1 MQKSNKIALLFLLIS
16 VTVTAQKNNIFHNR
30 AFWKT
35 NPSISIIDQKIAEG
49 NDASALNQNAF
60 DGVVYAILNK
70 VDNKTIEY
78 LLTKKGNDV
87 NKKTHDGRTYIFW
100 AAYTNNLEIMKHLV
114 SKGAKTD
121 VIDTHGNTFL
131 NFAASAGQL
140 DIELYKYS
148 FSIGADITKE
158 KNHDGANALLLVASH
173 LKDFKLVKYLITKGA
188 SLDDKDAEGN
198 GLFEYAAK
206 GGNTQFLKILLDKG
220 VDTGKNAMLFAS
232 KGSRN
237 KQNTLETYQFLEKN
251 GIKPNVV
258 DDNNRNPLHFIA
270 RNNKDL
276 SIFKYFIDKG
286 VSTNLQDKEG
296 NSPFINAANSNSLE
310 VVKLLSKDV
319 KSINLKNNDGHTAL
333 TNAVG
338 RNSVDVIEYLLKKGA
353 DINIVDK
360 DGNTLSYYLI
370 KNFKANKPEI
380 FDAKLNVLEKNGLVI
395 NQLQNSGNTLLHIA
409 TQENNLPLLKRLA
422 AFKID
427 VNTLN
432 KESLSALQI
441 AVMKAKNT
449 EIIKYLLSIGAD
461 KNIKT
466 DFDESI
472 FDLASENELLKKQQ
486 INFLK

>member
-1 MQKSNKIALLFLLIS
+1 MKKSYKVSILFLLIS
-16 VTVTAQKNNIFHNR
+16 ITVTAQKTNVFHDR

-35 NPSISIIDQKIAEG
+35 NPTISVVNEKIAEG
-49 NDASALNQNAF
+49 NNVSASNRNAF
-60 DGVVYAILNK
+60 DGVVYAILSN

-100 AAYTNNLEIMKHLV
+100 AAYKNNLEMMKHV
-114 SKGAKTD
+114 ISKGAKTD
-121 VIDTHGNTFL
+121 IIDTHGNTFL
-131 NFAASAGQL
+131 NFAASSGQL

-148 FSIGADITKE
+148 FSIGVDITKE

-173 LKDFKLVKYLITKGA
+173 LKDFKLVEFLITKGA
-188 SLDDKDAEGN
+188 SINDKDSEGN

-206 GGNTQFLKILLDKG
+206 GGNTQFLKVLLDKG

-258 DDNNRNPLHFIA
+258 DADNRNPLHYIA
-270 RNNKDL
+270 RNNKDI
-276 SIFKYFIDKG
+276 STFKYFIDKG
-286 VSTNLQDKEG
+286 VATNLQDKEG
-296 NSPFINAANSNSLE
+296 NSPFMNAANSNTLE
-310 VVKLLSKDV
+310 VVRLLSKDV
-319 KSINLKNNDGHTAL
+319 KNINLKNNDGRSAL
-333 TNAVG
+333 TNAVN
-338 RNSVDVIEYLLKKGA
+338 RNFADVIEYLLKKGA
-353 DINIVDK
+353 DINTVDK
-360 DGNTLSYYLI
+360 EGNTLSYYLI

-380 FDAKLNVLEKNGLVI
+380 FEAKLKVLTKNGLVI

-409 TQENNLPLLKRLA
+409 TLENNLPLLKELA
-422 AFKID
+422 VFKID
-427 VNTLN
+427 VNAIN

-466 DFDESI
+466 DFDESL

>member
-1 MQKSNKIALLFLLIS
+1 MKKNILIFAFTFF
-16 VTVTAQKNNIFHNR
+16 VNLIQAQKTNIFHNR
-30 AFWKT
+30 SFWKT
-35 NPSISIIDQKIAEG
+35 NPSISIIDQKIAEE
-49 NDASALNQNAF
+49 NDISASNKSAF

-78 LLTKKGNDV
+78 ILAKNGNNV

-121 VIDTHGNTFL
+121 IIDTHGNTFL

-173 LKDFKLVKYLITKGA
+173 LKDFKLVEFLITKGA
-188 SLDDKDAEGN
+188 SINDKDANGN

-206 GGNTQFLKILLDKG
+206 GGNTQFLKILLNKG
-220 VDTGKNAMLFAS
+220 VDTGKNAMIYAS

-258 DDNNRNPLHFIA
+258 DANNRNPLHFIA
-270 RNNKDL
+270 RNNKDIA
-276 SIFKYFIDKG
+276 IFKYFIDKG

-310 VVKLLSKDV
+310 VIKLLSKDV
-319 KSINLKNNDGHTAL
+319 KNSNLKNNDGHTAL

-338 RNSVDVIEYLLKKGA
+338 RNSIDVIEYLLEKGA
-353 DINIVDK
+353 DINTVDK

-370 KNFKANKPEI
+370 NNFKANKPDI
-380 FDAKLNVLEKNGLVI
+380 FEAKLNVLTKNRLVI
-395 NQLQNSGNTLLHIA
+395 NKLQNSGNTLLHIA